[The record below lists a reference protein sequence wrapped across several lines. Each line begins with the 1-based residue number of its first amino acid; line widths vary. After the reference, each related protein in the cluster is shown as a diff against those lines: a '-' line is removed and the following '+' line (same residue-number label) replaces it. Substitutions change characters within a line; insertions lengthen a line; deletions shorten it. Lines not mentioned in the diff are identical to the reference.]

1 MYKNIIMLNK
11 KILKILSNFSLPTK
25 NYILLTDVSAKNDI
39 FLDDSLYFL
48 KLSFFIYRL
57 LQEF

>member
-48 KLSFFIYRL
+48 KLSFSHYL
-57 LQEF
+57 SN